1 MSKKIAIIG
10 AGIAGLSAGC
20 HLQMNGYDTEI
31 FESHT
36 RAGGLCTAWKRNGYV
51 FENCI
56 HWLCGTNPADS
67 FYAPWN
73 TLVDMQG
80 LEFVHPEEYML
91 VEYVDGSTVTL
102 YADADRLK
110 REMLRVAPKDEDLIR
125 EFVGAVKRFT
135 RFQIPME
142 KPPDIEGFLDKISLV
157 VKVLPFFRD
166 YKKWSS
172 ISIREYARKYK
183 SPLLRKAIDI
193 SLQSERSALSLVLMF
208 AWTHNK
214 NAAYPV
220 GGALK
225 LVDLIEK
232 RYRQLGGEIHFGSR
246 VKKVIIEND
255 TAQGIVLENGQT
267 RHADIVVSAADGYFT
282 IFDML
287 KGRYVDQGIKDLYDN
302 CAVMPSYVQ
311 VYLGVARTFKGEP
324 DTLVLQLEN
333 PLVVDNGTEHEYVI
347 FRIYDQDP
355 TLAPAGETV
364 ITTMLKT
371 SNYEYWVDLR
381 EKDREKYELEKERI
395 ANTVIKALDKKYGNV
410 KSTTKAVDVSTPATV
425 IRYTDNWQG
434 SHQGWITTPEMGF
447 RQFKK
452 ALPGLENFYMAGHWA
467 EQAGGLPSSVVSGR
481 HVAQIIC
488 VRDGKKFVVKEL

>member
-1 MSKKIAIIG
+1 MPKKIAIIG

-20 HLQMNGYDTEI
+20 YLQMNGYDTEI

-36 RAGGLCTAWKRNGYV
+36 RTGGLCTAWERNGYV

-56 HWLCGTNPADS
+56 HWLCGANPADS
-67 FYAPWN
+67 FYAFWN
-73 TLVDMQG
+73 ALLDMRS
-80 LEFVHPEEYML
+80 LEFVHPEEYL
-91 VEYVDGSTVTL
+91 VVEYVDGRTVAL
-102 YADADRLK
+102 YADADRLE
-110 REMLRVAPKDEDLIR
+110 REMLRIAPKDENLIH
-125 EFVGAVKRFT
+125 EFVGAVRRFT
-135 RFQIPME
+135 RFQIPMG
-142 KPPDIEGFLDKISLV
+142 KPPDISGLLDQISLV
-157 VKVLPFFRD
+157 IKILPFYKD

-172 ISIREYARKYK
+172 ISIQEYARKYK
-183 SPLLRKAIDI
+183 NPLLRKAIEI
-193 SLQSERSALSLVLMF
+193 SLQSERSALALVLMF

-232 RYRQLGGEIHFGSR
+232 RCRQLGGEIHFGSR
-246 VKKVIIEND
+246 VKKVIVEND

-267 RHADIVVSAADGYFT
+267 RHADIVVSAADGHFT

-287 KGRYVDQGIKDLYDN
+287 EGRYVDKGIRDLYDN

-324 DTLVLQLEN
+324 DTLALQLEN
-333 PLVVDNGTEHEYVI
+333 PLIVDQGTEHEYVI
-347 FRIYDQDP
+347 FRIYKRDP
-355 TLAPAGETV
+355 TLAPAGKTV

-395 ANTVIKALDKKYGNV
+395 AKIVIEALDSKYGNV
-410 KSTTKAVDVSTPATV
+410 KSTTEVLDVSTPATV
-425 IRYTDNWQG
+425 IRYTNNWQG

-447 RQFKK
+447 MQFRK
-452 ALPGLENFYMAGHWA
+452 ALPGLENFYMAGHWV

-481 HVAQIIC
+481 HVAQIVC
-488 VRDGKKFVVKEL
+488 ARDGKKFVAKDL